1 MKPIYKAGIA
11 VIVFDTL
18 FLLLLPGFLRAWPT
32 LLGTSIILVL
42 IPTFVKDES
51 YSRKNKVL
59 FSIILSGLSALLMLI
74 FYHGDFLIQQLGYYL
89 CLCVGYFLILFIKVM
104 YKKRNKK

>member
-1 MKPIYKAGIA
+1 MKPIYKAGIV

-18 FLLLLPGFLRAWPT
+18 FLLLLPGFLIAWPT
-32 LLGTSIILVL
+32 LLGTSIILIL
-42 IPTFVKDES
+42 IPTFVEDES

-59 FSIILSGLSALLMLI
+59 FSIVLSGLSALLMLI

-89 CLCVGYFLILFIKVM
+89 CLCIVCLLVLFIKVM
-104 YKKRNKK
+104 YKKRSKK